1 MPDDSLS
8 SRDVYRTAAE
18 LIVDIASTDDA
29 SEAYTRVSECL
40 RGLVGSDHSAVMIY
54 DQDDSDLHF
63 VGSSGIDLSD
73 LTALPKLRSD
83 PSTRQKMACGPRSKA
98 VVFRTE
104 EDAPVTARG
113 LINALGIGSV
123 MTASIILKGELIGY
137 LAAARRKDGGQFTD
151 SDAEVTAFLADCIA
165 PSMNQIRTS
174 NKLMQV
180 QEETERI
187 LSVAPIG
194 LMTVDSNGMIQ
205 SANPQMLALLDKAE
219 ESELIGTSVF
229 EIPAVTKSGLGAIIM
244 QALEGRVGEKNDVHF
259 VPSEEKAFYL
269 HTKATPIPS
278 PDGSS
283 EEAILVAMDITS
295 NVRLQSQLERSY
307 EKLIQT
313 YQELER
319 VTKMKSQFIDVVSHE
334 LRTPLTVMKGYL
346 DLIESECEPSFDSKL
361 LQKLRT
367 VRANADRLYALVES
381 MLDVSRLE
389 KGTLEINPEPTK
401 VDTLLE
407 EIVNARRHDASEK
420 RQGLSLEIE
429 SEVPL
434 IMADRRRV
442 RDVFNNLID
451 NAVKYTDEE
460 GKIQVG
466 ARDEGKIVHIWV
478 KDNGIGIPLEN
489 LGKIFDRFHI
499 VASND
504 LSHQVDRIGLSLP
517 ISKGI
522 IEAHGG
528 RIWVESQVGR
538 GSVFHVSLPKG
549 SAE

>member
-1 MPDDSLS
+1 LPDDSLP
-8 SRDVYRTAAE
+8 SRDVYKTAAE
-18 LIVDIASTDDA
+18 LVVDIANTDDA
-29 SEAYTRVSECL
+29 GEAYSKVSDCL
-40 RGLVGSDHSAVMIY
+40 RGLIASDHAAVMIY
-54 DQDDSDLHF
+54 DPGSSDFHF
-63 VGSSGIDLSD
+63 VGSSGVELSE
-73 LTALPKLRSD
+73 LTAIPAIRSD
-83 PSTRQKMACGPRSKA
+83 PATRDMMTKGPGSRAIVLRS
-98 VVFRTE
+98 E
-104 EDAPVTARG
+104 EEVPVTARG
-113 LINALGIGSV
+113 LTNALGMGSIL
-123 MTASIILKGELIGY
+123 TASIMLKGELIGY
-137 LAAARRKDGGQFTD
+137 LAAARKTGGDQFTD
-151 SDAEVTAFLADCIA
+151 SDAKVTAFMADCIA
-165 PSMNQIRTS
+165 PSINQIRTS
-174 NKLMQV
+174 NKLVHV
-180 QEETERI
+180 QEETDRI

-194 LMTVDSNGMIQ
+194 LMTIDPNGMIR
-205 SANPQMLALLDKAE
+205 SANPQMIAFLDRAA
-219 ESELIGTSVF
+219 ESELIGTNVF
-229 EIPAVTKSGLGAIIM
+229 EISAVTKSGLGALLM
-244 QALEGRVGEKNDVHF
+244 QALDGRVGEKNDVHF

-269 HTKATPIPS
+269 HTKATPISS
-278 PDGSS
+278 PEGVT
-283 EEAILVAMDITS
+283 EEAILVAMDISS

-334 LRTPLTVMKGYL
+334 LRTPLTVMRGYL
-346 DLIESECEPSFDSKL
+346 DLIESECEPSFEAKM

-389 KGTLEINPEPTK
+389 KGTLEISTEPMK
-401 VDTLLE
+401 MDALLE
-407 EIVNARRHDASEK
+407 DVVKARRHDATEK
-420 RQGLSLEIE
+420 KQMLTLEIE
-429 SEVPL
+429 SELPL
-434 IMADRRRV
+434 IMADRRRI

-451 NAVKYTDEE
+451 NAVKYTDPE
-460 GKIQVG
+460 GKVQVG
-466 ARDEGKIVHIWV
+466 ARDEGKIIHVWV

-522 IEAHGG
+522 VEAHGG

-538 GSVFHVSLPKG
+538 GSVFHVNLPKA